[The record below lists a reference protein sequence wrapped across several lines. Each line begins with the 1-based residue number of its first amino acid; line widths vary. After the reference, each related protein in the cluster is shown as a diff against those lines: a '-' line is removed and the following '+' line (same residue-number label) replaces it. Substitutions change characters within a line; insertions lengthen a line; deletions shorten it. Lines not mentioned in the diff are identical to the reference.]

1 MIVLVRQAA
10 PMSERVR
17 SLSGFQP
24 SGELHLGNW
33 SGALSSAIA
42 DQDGAWCFVANYHA
56 LTTAPSPEGLRAAT
70 LDLAASVMALGLD
83 PARAVLFRQADVPEV
98 TELAWLLLTV
108 SGMGLLERG
117 HAYKSARARSAEAT
131 GALLTYPVLMSADIL
146 ALGAERVTVGQDQVQ
161 HVEMC
166 RDIATSFN
174 ARYGE
179 VFALPGYT
187 LSDAPN
193 LPGTD
198 GRKMSKTARNT
209 VPVFE
214 EGDALRARVNAIV
227 TDGRGVSEPKEPEGC
242 TVFQLYRAVA
252 GDDAAAEMA
261 ARYRAGGYGYGEAKA
276 RLADAIETAFATARE
291 RRRALLEDPAPVE
304 AALRE
309 GGARARAVAADTVAR
324 ARRAVGL

>member
-1 MIVLVRQAA
+1 
-10 PMSERVR
+10 MSERAR

-33 SGALSSAIA
+33 FGALARIVSE
-42 DQDGAWCFVANYHA
+42 QDGAWCVIANYHA
-56 LTTAPSPEGLRAAT
+56 LTTAPSPEALRAAT
-70 LDLAASVMALGLD
+70 LDTAAGAMALGLD
-83 PARAVLFRQADVPEV
+83 PTRAVLFRQSDVPEV

-117 HAYKSARARSAEAT
+117 HAYKSARARSADAT

-146 ALGAERVTVGQDQVQ
+146 ALGAARVTVGQDQVQ
-161 HVEMC
+161 HIEMC

-179 VFALPGYT
+179 VFALPDYA
-187 LSDAPN
+187 LSEAPN
-193 LPGTD
+193 VPGTD

-209 VPVFE
+209 IPIFA
-214 EGDALRARVNAIV
+214 EGEALRARVNAIV
-227 TDGRGVSEPKEPEGC
+227 TDGRDVAAPKDPDGC
-242 TVFQLYRAVA
+242 TVFQLYRYVA
-252 GDDAAAEMA
+252 GEADVAEMA

-276 RLADAIETAFATARE
+276 RLADAIESTFAPARA
-291 RRRALLEDPAPVE
+291 RRAALLADPAPVE
-304 AALRE
+304 AALRD